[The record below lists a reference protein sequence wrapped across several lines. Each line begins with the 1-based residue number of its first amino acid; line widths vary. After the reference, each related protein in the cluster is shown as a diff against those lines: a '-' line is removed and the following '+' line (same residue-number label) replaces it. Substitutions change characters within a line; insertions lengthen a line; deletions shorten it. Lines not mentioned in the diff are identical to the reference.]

1 MGISF
6 STSLEEILERLS
18 RWYNVDVFFSS
29 EKVKAYHFTGYMEKY
44 EDVEVILRAIN
55 KMVNVRFALKDRTIV
70 VTE

>member
-1 MGISF
+1 M
-6 STSLEEILERLS
+6 
-18 RWYNVDVFFSS
+18 DVFFSS